1 MKKMVISLRWLSTPF
16 VFLIVLLLV
25 TGLLNLI
32 TKIFNPNDTS
42 NNFIMM
48 IASGFGSFYALKA
61 SFEVAPNKSN
71 NVLYGI
77 CGFVVFFY
85 GMAFW
90 NSIVKEQYSDVW
102 GYIGNIVGLI
112 IAFYSIKL
120 ELSQEK

>member
-1 MKKMVISLRWLSTPF
+1 MNKAVVFLRWLSTPF

-25 TGLLNLI
+25 TGLLNFI
-32 TKIFNPNDTS
+32 TKIFNPNSTS
-42 NNFIMM
+42 NNIIMM

-77 CGFVVFFY
+77 CGLVVFFY

-112 IAFYSIKL
+112 IAFNTIKL
-120 ELSQEK
+120 EVSKDN